1 MDKDIEVIDM
11 VDQPDGSTIMT
22 MDVEPGQVNAFVKT
36 GLNYLIKQMQLQDD
50 VQCVEPN
57 TFENSTRTIELT
69 DDELNALFQFG
80 VISALKRGIESEQNQ
95 EEEEDR
101 G

>member
-1 MDKDIEVIDM
+1 MSDTIEVIDII
-11 VDQPDGSTIMT
+11 DQPDGSAIMT

-36 GLNYLIKQMQLQDD
+36 GLNYMIKQMRLQDD

-69 DDELNALFQFG
+69 DDELNTLFQFG
-80 VISALKRGIESEQNQ
+80 VISALKRGIQSEQNQ
-95 EEEEDR
+95 EEEENR
-101 G
+101 R